1 MAEWTN
7 VVYVNNDLLNKQKG
21 PTDTHSN
28 MDESQ
33 KHYAK
38 VKKPGPKQIL
48 CDCSISTKYKK
59 GQN

>member
-1 MAEWTN
+1 M
-7 VVYVNNDLLNKQKG
+7 NNDLLNKQKG